1 MSCNFPHE
9 LEPCLARLGTTP
21 EDKPAF
27 IKEVYAVDDIETL
40 RQIIIRKER
49 ERQSIAND
57 LEVAARIGLVIS
69 ETNEAIQLKLEHLE
83 RENRMFQD
91 ELRLRA
97 NNTKKDINAANAA
110 NDGLMLSEEEE
121 KLYLTQELD
130 QARRELT
137 KFRKEMD
144 GLSAQLN
151 DMASEMVDSRS
162 KVSVYAK
169 RLAEVEQK
177 LAATRDVNTNLQ
189 ALLDKAL
196 TSQKQSSSTTSHLV
210 KNIQMDLSRVVSEN
224 EQLRARIAELE
235 NQQIECEE
243 KLAAM
248 VIQAQEYAARLEQAQ
263 DTIHSLSE
271 PKLLDEDDFP
281 SMSQHSGFNSF
292 SVSSQDGTKETEIT
306 KGPVFSAE
314 FRQEMQKEIERNLNL
329 RNEIRHR
336 IITADSTN
344 AADKKKSQEGLKYL
358 VSERENAG
366 LASLS
371 TSTSSSTNS
380 SILSTVMKKEMM
392 HTTAAA
398 VTNTTAPH
406 NLNPPPLVPH
416 ASHTIHTTNN
426 HTSTIS
432 NTSNTITNIHPP
444 HSHHAPAS
452 QASAS
457 PSSPNHTAANVE
469 DQEPNKA
476 PVLRPASFLT
486 GFGGF
491 GSETGLGIGGNF
503 ITRGIPP
510 RGAFAASG
518 SGGNGAGASAAT
530 NALSASRGD
539 GPSISTRFF
548 QRLASRLDDYDKKV
562 SPSSI
567 SK

>member
-1 MSCNFPHE
+1 MSSNFPHE

-83 RENRMFQD
+83 RENKMFQD

-97 NNTKKDINAANAA
+97 NNTKKDINSVNAA
-110 NDGLMLSEEEE
+110 HDGLLLSEEEE
-121 KLYLTQELD
+121 KMYLTQELD

-137 KFRKEMD
+137 KFRREMD

-196 TSQKQSSSTTSHLV
+196 TSQKQSSSNTSHLV

-336 IITADSTN
+336 IITADSN
-344 AADKKKSQEGLKYL
+344 NADKKKSQEGLKYL

-380 SILSTVMKKEMM
+380 SILSTVMKKEMI

-398 VTNTTAPH
+398 AVAAVTNTAH
-406 NLNPPPLVPH
+406 NLNQH
-416 ASHTIHTTNN
+416 ASNTIHTTNI
-426 HTSTIS
+426 HTS
-432 NTSNTITNIHPP
+432 NTSNNLNNTNNHQQQTPQSLSQPP
-444 HSHHAPAS
+444 S
-452 QASAS
+452 
-457 PSSPNHTAANVE
+457 NTTTVVE
-469 DQEPNKA
+469 EEPKA

-510 RGAFAASG
+510 RGAFAATTSG
-518 SGGNGAGASAAT
+518 GASAAT
-530 NALSASRGD
+530 NALAASRGD

-562 SPSSI
+562 SSSM

>member
-83 RENRMFQD
+83 RENKMLQD

-97 NNTKKDINAANAA
+97 NDAKKDINAVNAT
-110 NDGLMLSEEEE
+110 NDGLLLSEEEE
-121 KLYLTQELD
+121 KIYLTQELD

-137 KFRKEMD
+137 KFRREMD

-196 TSQKQSSSTTSHLV
+196 TSQKQSSSNTSHLV

-336 IITADSTN
+336 IITADSNNT
-344 AADKKKSQEGLKYL
+344 DKKKLQEGLKYL

-380 SILSTVMKKEMM
+380 SILSTVMKKEMI

-398 VTNTTAPH
+398 AVAAVANTAH
-406 NLNPPPLVPH
+406 NLNPH
-416 ASHTIHTTNN
+416 ASHTIHTTTTNN
-426 HTSTIS
+426 HTSNIS
-432 NTSNTITNIHPP
+432 NTSNTINNINHQ
-444 HSHHAPAS
+444 HSHHAHTS
-452 QASAS
+452 QASS
-457 PSSPNHTAANVE
+457 PSPSNAGVVE
-469 DQEPNKA
+469 EEPKA

-510 RGAFAASG
+510 RGAFAATSG
-518 SGGNGAGASAAT
+518 GASAAT

-562 SPSSI
+562 PSSI

>member
-1 MSCNFPHE
+1 MSSNFPHE

-83 RENRMFQD
+83 RENKMFQD

-97 NNTKKDINAANAA
+97 NNTKKDINSANAA
-110 NDGLMLSEEEE
+110 HDGLLLSEEEE
-121 KLYLTQELD
+121 KMYLTQELD

-137 KFRKEMD
+137 KFRREMD

-196 TSQKQSSSTTSHLV
+196 TSQKQSSSNTSHLV

-281 SMSQHSGFNSF
+281 SMSQHNGFNSF

-336 IITADSTN
+336 IITADSN
-344 AADKKKSQEGLKYL
+344 NADKKKSQEGLKYL

-380 SILSTVMKKEMM
+380 SILSTVMKKEMI

-398 VTNTTAPH
+398 AVAAVTNTAH
-406 NLNPPPLVPH
+406 NLNQH
-416 ASHTIHTTNN
+416 ASNTIHTTNI
-426 HTSTIS
+426 HTS
-432 NTSNTITNIHPP
+432 NTSNNLNNTNNHQQQTPQ
-444 HSHHAPAS
+444 SLS
-452 QASAS
+452 QS
-457 PSSPNHTAANVE
+457 PSNTTTVVE
-469 DQEPNKA
+469 EEPKA

-510 RGAFAASG
+510 RGAFAATTSG
-518 SGGNGAGASAAT
+518 GASAAT
-530 NALSASRGD
+530 NALAASRGD

-562 SPSSI
+562 SSSM

>member
-1 MSCNFPHE
+1 MSSNFPHE

-83 RENRMFQD
+83 RENKMFQD

-97 NNTKKDINAANAA
+97 NNTKKDINSANAA
-110 NDGLMLSEEEE
+110 HDGLLLSEEEE
-121 KLYLTQELD
+121 KMYLTQELD

-137 KFRKEMD
+137 KFRREMD

-196 TSQKQSSSTTSHLV
+196 TSQKQSSSNTSHLV

-336 IITADSTN
+336 IITADSN
-344 AADKKKSQEGLKYL
+344 NADKKKSQEGLKYL

-380 SILSTVMKKEMM
+380 SILSTVMKKEMI

-398 VTNTTAPH
+398 AVAAVTNTAH
-406 NLNPPPLVPH
+406 NLNQH
-416 ASHTIHTTNN
+416 ASNTIHTTNI
-426 HTSTIS
+426 HTS
-432 NTSNTITNIHPP
+432 NTSNNLNNTNNHQQQTPQ
-444 HSHHAPAS
+444 SLS
-452 QASAS
+452 QS
-457 PSSPNHTAANVE
+457 PSNTTTVVE
-469 DQEPNKA
+469 EEPKA

-510 RGAFAASG
+510 RGAFAATTSG
-518 SGGNGAGASAAT
+518 GASAAT
-530 NALSASRGD
+530 NALAASRGD

-562 SPSSI
+562 SSSM

>member
-1 MSCNFPHE
+1 MSSNFPHD

-97 NNTKKDINAANAA
+97 NNTKKDINAVNAA
-110 NDGLMLSEEEE
+110 NDGLLLSEEEE
-121 KLYLTQELD
+121 KIYLTQELD

-137 KFRKEMD
+137 KFRREMD

-196 TSQKQSSSTTSHLV
+196 TSQKQSSSNTSHLV

-336 IITADSTN
+336 IITADSAN
-344 AADKKKSQEGLKYL
+344 ADKKKSQEGLKYL

-380 SILSTVMKKEMM
+380 SILSTVMKKEMI
-392 HTTAAA
+392 HTTAAI
-398 VTNTTAPH
+398 TNTAH
-406 NLNPPPLVPH
+406 NLNPPH
-416 ASHTIHTTNN
+416 ASHTIHTTTTSN
-426 HTSTIS
+426 HTSNIS
-432 NTSNTITNIHPP
+432 NTSNSINNLNHQ
-444 HSHHAPAS
+444 HSHHPHTS
-452 QASAS
+452 QASS
-457 PSSPNHTAANVE
+457 PSPSNTSIIVE
-469 DQEPNKA
+469 EEPKA

-510 RGAFAASG
+510 RGAFAATSG
-518 SGGNGAGASAAT
+518 GASAAT
-530 NALSASRGD
+530 SALSASRGD

-562 SPSSI
+562 SSSSI